1 MGFLLL
7 IDDSG
12 GSTTPPPEPEVELL
26 PVRFVYDLVYRGEL
40 REEDSAFLQTVGA
53 SNEQIVKQAKII
65 RIMEAV

>member
-1 MGFLLL
+1 MGLLL
-7 IDDSG
+7 LMNSPL
-12 GSTTPPPEPEVELL
+12 SVAPPASEVLRI
-26 PVRFVYDLVYRGEL
+26 RFLYDLVYRGEL